1 MDQTLNSPSATDP
14 ADGERRAVRGY
25 SAQYRVAAELIYDA
39 LLDGTLEWVRL
50 ADPDA
55 GRVDDI
61 QIARPGRLDAYQI
74 KWGEYEDRITF
85 RDLVTA
91 TGSGGSTKP
100 SPVAQLADGWRRLSG
115 LHEGRRIAVHYATR
129 ASPSTS
135 DNFRSDRVGGP
146 WHLQAFLRHAFSKRR
161 SWHQTDST
169 PPRSEWGEEIAAF
182 EEAAKLPPPSLPA
195 FLEACCLDLGWR
207 FPEQGGTSTV
217 AERRRSTDVEA
228 LAAYLFAL
236 VGSEITVVQIAR
248 DDLLKR
254 LGWSGRFDLSFKHDF
269 PVDERL
275 YQPVD
280 ATVVELETAFS
291 SIASGYIAVVGP
303 PGSGKSTTLTQ
314 VLRYRAHVRVVRYY
328 AYVRGDTAQDR
339 GESHAFLHDLCLSL
353 RSIAP
358 PSHRRWDAL
367 PDTREELLEALAS
380 ELAVLSEDWRTTGT
394 HTIILVDGLDH
405 IEREQSPIRS
415 LLNDLPHP
423 TTVPEGVLF
432 VLGTQEGGLDAAA
445 PSLRPIRAQL
455 EEPGRKI
462 VMAPLGRD
470 AVRRIVAAVVPSA
483 VLRAGDD
490 ETIYRLSA
498 GHPLALNYLLKRLA
512 TMASE
517 AETEL
522 VLAEAHQYGGD
533 IEGEYAV
540 YWETLRRH
548 PEVIDLLA
556 LIARIRGAIELDT
569 IDQLASEAT
578 VREFVRTAR
587 HFFNQETAN
596 RWSFFH
602 NSFRQFLIRMTA
614 QDPFGRADHARERGY
629 HRRLADEAM
638 RFPNSPLGWDG
649 LFHLEKAGDLVE
661 IARRFR
667 QSDIRAHYFTGRQL
681 EDIDGDIALA
691 IRAAAKARDGI
702 VLLRAVLLSRELHSR
717 DQVLSEAGLTT
728 LTLSLSA
735 TEDTAGMIFKAGTL
749 AIGTAEALEFLPALL
764 NRGDETLARRVFE
777 AAEPLAELSGTRK
790 LDADGRSAILDVW
803 VRLAWRFRPLPQVLD
818 AIGQVSVDPSEGV
831 PPPYDEPDDA
841 TGRARI
847 RLLQK
852 LAQALLSA
860 GNLDQVSDVEA
871 ALAKF
876 GEEGRSAL
884 LTLDVFR
891 VRAAIQKSIPVVE
904 GRSALARIV
913 AEIPPQTD
921 QDADNLAIAD
931 LILRMGGD
939 RALAET
945 YVENASPLAPISELE
960 RDIGELGDASN
971 VLRQARVMKMLN
983 RPCDPVD
990 LVPDSGDRDRG
1001 ATLFHRMLALVGEV
1015 EGAALRGERWS
1026 AERVVQRLR
1035 PALTFF
1041 QRPWTET
1048 RDWYGWYRVE
1058 QRAASFFRALLTAA
1072 NAHGPGPHAA
1082 VLDALS
1088 TDWAREGT
1096 REYPGWRLP
1105 LQLSIVRAAH
1115 ALDGDKAWASEQ
1127 LTRIEGSISVYEDAS
1142 ERAEHFASVAK
1153 AWQALGELECA
1164 ERCRGKLLA
1173 SSLGVGQEDD
1183 QMMTWFRWAERYLTS
1198 VGHDDVVNVL
1208 GPFLKGMPALY
1219 MARRGDDREEVLA
1232 GMIGAATTA
1241 EPSYGHE
1248 IREWLLG
1255 SEGVSWDAALSGS
1268 LRASWE
1274 ADRESGVAAIVLCA
1288 RLLVPFE
1295 RSTNPDLL
1303 KTVLAAKEVAKE
1315 QSDETVD
1322 LAYDLLLRSVRTLT
1336 YSYPR
1341 RQWLEA
1347 LQEDE
1352 LPYTDRPIDET
1363 HGAIEDARFGRTS
1376 DETRRPGFELA
1387 GGQFVTQADALARTE
1402 DIEAF
1407 GDLLDR
1413 VAEEIHVS
1421 WDELL
1426 AQLLPG
1432 LTDPASLKDLCD
1444 RLERFSLK
1452 LADWLAVGER
1462 AAALGDRATVDRIR
1476 DRLLSISHPRGWHP
1490 RWDGGTRLTVARFL
1504 VENYADAGRQRAF
1517 ELLASDIAETGIDA
1531 RGLLSEFDTLTEL
1544 LFPDLPTADVWAE
1557 IKQQVEELVEVKDGA
1572 QASLPPWPGQS
1583 RAHSDVLAEL
1593 VDTALDSPVTAL
1605 AAAARKA
1612 IVDLVNLGVLVSP
1625 LSARVTERLRGPEE
1639 ERQIA
1644 ALALLHTAMDAA
1656 IDWVATF
1663 AEDLTKLAWSTSA
1676 ITRRIV
1682 HHILAGLE
1690 QPIPDGPE
1698 NEALPAIYR
1707 LAFPPTPLPETSSL
1721 GDWYEPGQ
1729 TMPDT
1734 RDPFELARLY
1744 LDPLKVVAEASGLS
1758 LEALTRRLYQL
1769 AQQIAPPDTWSQ
1781 SAEERLMKH
1790 LTAIELKVPY
1800 RRPRS
1805 SVIRQAFGRVIAEL
1819 IDAGALDA
1827 REPGVEE
1834 WLVEVDPVIS
1844 SHDPVERPI
1853 WLRLPTKSE
1862 IGTFHTKEWCEAPSD
1877 SFRAMPTE
1885 LDDGSV
1891 VVAEWTQIGW
1901 LDNGLPEEVRAS
1913 MIAHKEWPVAP
1924 DEDLEHRFFYRRQ
1937 TFCGSDYPLLTALK
1951 PMPVCVV
1958 KGGIIFDKPFL
1969 ALNPNLGFALGW
1981 QPSNDGLFRWVDENG
1996 QTAAESIWWQDGNRL
2011 FADFRGG
2018 DEMTAEGW
2026 LVTASA
2032 RGYPQMKAK
2041 FTHFARCCSV
2051 SRSMK
2056 SDAGNRATVLAT
2068 ERMPVP

>member
-1 MDQTLNSPSATDP
+1 MDQSLNSLSGTDP

-50 ADPDA
+50 ADPEA
-55 GRVDDI
+55 GRLDDI
-61 QIARPGRLDAYQI
+61 QIARPSRLDAYQI

-85 RDLVTA
+85 RDLVTE

-100 SPVAQLADGWRRLSG
+100 SPIAQLADGWQRLSS
-115 LHEGRRIAVHYATR
+115 LHEGRRIAVHYTTR

-135 DNFRSDRVGGP
+135 DNFRSDRAGGP
-146 WHLQAFLRHAFSKRR
+146 WHLQAFLRHAFSKRT

-169 PPRSEWGEEIAAF
+169 PPRSEWSEEVTAF
-182 EEAAKLPPPSLPA
+182 EEAAKLPPASLPA

-207 FPEQGGTSTV
+207 FPEQGGTPTL
-217 AERRRSTDVEA
+217 AERRRTKDVDA
-228 LAAYLFAL
+228 LAAYLFTL
-236 VGSEITVVQIAR
+236 VGSDITVVQIDR
-248 DDLLKR
+248 HDLLKQ

-280 ATVVELETAFS
+280 ATVVELEAALS
-291 SIASGYIAVVGP
+291 SIDSGYVAVVGP

-358 PSHRRWDAL
+358 PLRRRWDAL

-394 HTIILVDGLDH
+394 RTIILVDGLDH
-405 IEREQSPIRS
+405 IEREQSPVRS

-423 TTVPEGVLF
+423 TTIPKGVLV

-455 EEPGRKI
+455 EEHGRKI

-470 AVRRIVAAVVPSA
+470 AVRRIVAAVVPA
-483 VLRAGDD
+483 PVLRTGD
-490 ETIYRLSA
+490 EEAIYRLSA

-512 TMASE
+512 TLTSRDE
-517 AETEL
+517 AEL
-522 VLAEAHQYGGD
+522 VLAETHQYGGD
-533 IEGEYAV
+533 IDGEYAV
-540 YWETLRRH
+540 YWETLQQH

-556 LIARIRGAIELDT
+556 LIARIRGTIELDT
-569 IDQLASEAT
+569 IDQIASEAT

-629 HRRLADEAM
+629 HRRLAEEAM

-649 LFHLEKAGDLVE
+649 LFHLEKAGDLVG
-661 IARRFR
+661 IARRFS
-667 QSDIRAHYFTGRQL
+667 QSDMRAHYFNGRQL

-702 VLLRAVLLSRELHSR
+702 VLLRAVLVSRELHAR
-717 DQVLSEAGLTT
+717 DQILSDAGLTS

-735 TEDTAGMIFKAGTL
+735 TAETAGMIFKAGGL
-749 AIGTAEALEFLPALL
+749 SIGAAEALQFVPVLL
-764 NRGDETLARRVFE
+764 NRGDETLARRLFE

-790 LDADGRSAILDVW
+790 LDADGRSAVLDAW

-818 AIGQVSVDPSEGV
+818 AIGQVSVDPTEGV
-831 PPPYDEPDDA
+831 PPPYDGPDDS

-847 RLLQK
+847 RLLQQ

-860 GNLDQVSDVEA
+860 GKHDQVSDVEA

-876 GEEGRSAL
+876 GEKGRSAL

-891 VRAAIQKSIPVVE
+891 VRAAIRKSISVAE
-904 GRSALARIV
+904 GRSALERIV

-921 QDADNLAIAD
+921 QDANNLAIAD
-931 LILRMGGD
+931 LILRVGGD

-945 YVENASPLAPISELE
+945 YFENTNPQAPISDLE
-960 RDIGELGDASN
+960 RDSGELDDASN
-971 VLRQARVMKMLN
+971 VLKQARVMQMLN
-983 RPCDPVD
+983 RPFDPVD
-990 LVPDSGDRDRG
+990 LVPDSSDRDRG

-1015 EGAALRGERWS
+1015 EGAALRGDRWS

-1048 RDWYGWYRVE
+1048 RHWYGWYRVE
-1058 QRAASFFRALLTAA
+1058 QRAPSFFRALLAA
-1072 NAHGPGPHAA
+1072 AYAHGPGPHAA
-1082 VLDALS
+1082 ILDTLAA
-1088 TDWAREGT
+1088 DWARKGT
-1096 REYPGWRLP
+1096 REHPGWRLP

-1115 ALDGDKAWASEQ
+1115 AISGDQAWATEQ
-1127 LTRIEGSISVYEDAS
+1127 LVRIEGGISVFEDAT
-1142 ERAEHFASVAK
+1142 ERAEHFTSVAK
-1153 AWQALGELECA
+1153 AWRALGEIECA
-1164 ERCRGKLLA
+1164 ERCRAKLLA
-1173 SSLGVGQEDD
+1173 SSLGVAQEDD
-1183 QMMTWFRWAERYLTS
+1183 QMMAWFTWAERYLAS
-1198 VGHDDVVNVL
+1198 VGHSDVVNVL
-1208 GPFLKGMPALY
+1208 DPFLRSMPALY
-1219 MARRGDDREEVLA
+1219 MAGRGDDREEVLA
-1232 GMIGAATTA
+1232 GMIAAATIA
-1241 EPSYGHE
+1241 EPAYGHE
-1248 IREWLLG
+1248 IREWLLS
-1255 SEGVSWDAALSGS
+1255 SEGVSWDAALSGA
-1268 LRASWE
+1268 LRACWN
-1274 ADRESGVAAIVLCA
+1274 ADHESGVAAIILCA

-1303 KTVLAAKEVAKE
+1303 KAVSVAKEVAKG
-1315 QSDETVD
+1315 QSDELVD
-1322 LAYDLLLRSVRTLT
+1322 LAYDLLLRSVRTLS

-1347 LQEDE
+1347 LREDE
-1352 LPYTDRPIDET
+1352 LPYTDRPIDEVD
-1363 HGAIEDARFGRTS
+1363 GANEDGRFGRTPGGS
-1376 DETRRPGFELA
+1376 RRPGFELV
-1387 GGQFVTQADALARTE
+1387 GGQFVSQADALTLTK

-1413 VAEEIHVS
+1413 AVEAINVS
-1421 WDELL
+1421 WDKLL
-1426 AQLLPG
+1426 AQLLAD
-1432 LTDPASLKDLCD
+1432 LRDPASLKGMCD

-1452 LADWLAVGER
+1452 FADWTVVGKHAV
-1462 AAALGDRATVDRIR
+1462 ALGDRATVDRVR
-1476 DRLLSISHPRGWHP
+1476 DRLLSISHPRGWHR
-1490 RWDGGTRLTVARFL
+1490 RWDGGTRLGVARFL

-1517 ELLASDIAETGIDA
+1517 ELLASDIVETGVDA

-1544 LFPDLPTADVWAE
+1544 LFPELPIADVWAE
-1557 IKQQVEELVEVKDGA
+1557 IKQQIEELVEVKDAA
-1572 QASLPPWPGQS
+1572 QASLPPWPSQS

-1593 VDTALDSPVTAL
+1593 VDTALDSPVTEL

-1612 IVDLVNLGVLVSP
+1612 IVDLVNFGVLASP
-1625 LSARVTERLRGPEE
+1625 LCDLVSQRLRGPED

-1644 ALALLHTAMDAA
+1644 ALALLHTAMDTA

-1663 AEDLTKLAWSTSA
+1663 AADLSRLAWSDSA
-1676 ITRRIV
+1676 IARRMV
-1682 HHILAGLE
+1682 HQILAGLK
-1690 QPIPDGPE
+1690 QPLPDGPE
-1698 NEALPAIYR
+1698 NVALPAIYK

-1734 RDPFELARLY
+1734 RDPFEFARLY

-1769 AQQIAPPDTWSQ
+1769 AQQIALPDTWSQ
-1781 SAEERLMKH
+1781 SAEDRLMKH

-1805 SVIRQAFGRVIAEL
+1805 TVIRQAFGRLIAEL
-1819 IDAGALDA
+1819 FDAGELDA
-1827 REPGVEE
+1827 REPGIEE
-1834 WLVEVDPVIS
+1834 WLVEVDPMIS
-1844 SHDPVERPI
+1844 SHVPVERPI
-1853 WLRLPTKSE
+1853 SLRLPKKSE
-1862 IGTFHTKEWCEAPSD
+1862 IGTFHTKEWCQAASD
-1877 SFRAMPTE
+1877 SFSAMPTE

-1891 VVAEWTQIGW
+1891 VIAEWTQIGW
-1901 LDNGLPEEVRAS
+1901 LDNGLSEEVRAS
-1913 MIAHKEWPVAP
+1913 MIAHKEWPIGA
-1924 DEDLEHRFFYRRQ
+1924 DEDLEHGFFYRRQ
-1937 TFCGSDYPLLTALK
+1937 TFCGSDYPLLKALK
-1951 PMPVCVV
+1951 PMPTSVV

-1981 QPSNDGLFRWVDENG
+1981 KPSNDGVFRWVAENG
-1996 QTAAESIWWQDGNRL
+1996 EIAAESIWWQDGNRM

-2026 LVTASA
+2026 LVTVSA
-2032 RGYPQMKAK
+2032 REYPRMKAR

-2056 SDAGNRATVLAT
+2056 SDAGKRETVLAT